1 MLIVGTSPTNPLPSK
16 RRADFL
22 DLLALANRARES
34 GNWPVKHTNVSG
46 RCCVDM
52 DECRS
57 WAEGVK
63 PDLGRADLKDEV
75 LRLERHALD
84 VLRQRGL
91 QVDSSRV
98 SISRSG
104 NDADRRQLLFYAT
117 QIESSSKT
125 TAEEKSAAQTLQEL
139 PELWDEIESKHP
151 SRRSLAAR
159 LSVLQERRLEETRQ
173 KLEKTRPDV
182 ERGRK
187 SKKDRTQGADVTNEK
202 YNNAREFAERYA
214 KREYDNG
221 ARQRPGEMA
230 RDILA
235 IITENLIQVGLKKPP
250 AQRTVKNWIYKFAPD
265 ELKVKSGAPS
275 HKT

>member
-1 MLIVGTSPTNPLPSK
+1 MLVVGASPTNPLPSK
-16 RRADFL
+16 RKADFI

-34 GNWPVKHTNVSG
+34 GNWPVKHTYVSG
-46 RCCVDM
+46 RCCVHL

-57 WAEGVK
+57 WAEEVK

-104 NDADRRQLLFYAT
+104 NDADKRQLLFYAT
-117 QIESSSKT
+117 QIESSPKT

-159 LSVLQERRLEETRQ
+159 LSVLQERRLEGTRQELEEMRPDAERGEKVLKGVLHAHEIAHGTTEEKKERWQYFEDECLKVYEETRDETPRWGLTAIRQ
-173 KLEKTRPDV
+173 EV
-182 ERGRK
+182 V
-187 SKKDRTQGADVTNEK
+187 DRTGYSLKTI
-202 YNNAREFAERYA
+202 ERHT
-214 KREYDNG
+214 KN
-221 ARQRPGEMA
+221 
-230 RDILA
+230 LK
-235 IITENLIQVGLKKPP
+235 NLID
-250 AQRTVKNWIYKFAPD
+250 RR
-265 ELKVKSGAPS
+265 S
-275 HKT
+275 